1 MNKKSNIIAVLVLVG
16 VIVISAGWWT
26 VSASK
31 GSVESSEK
39 VYPKVELSD
48 SGLKGGQ
55 GEAVDGGSTSSTSG
69 SGRYVASKN
78 GSKYFP
84 EDCSSSKT
92 IKEANKVYF
101 NTPEEAQKAG
111 YELAKNC
118 KN

>member
-1 MNKKSNIIAVLVLVG
+1 MNKKSNIIAVSVLVG
-16 VIVISAGWWT
+16 VVIISAGWWT

-31 GSVESSEK
+31 RVVQESGQVVKEQGIVVEN
-39 VYPKVELSD
+39 
-48 SGLKGGQ
+48 
-55 GEAVDGGSTSSTSG
+55 TSSSTAGG
-69 SGRYVASKN
+69 SGRYIASKN

-92 IKEANKVYF
+92 IKEENKIFF